1 MRRREEYIYNF
12 RRANLPL
19 IIQRQPSPGRVDLDS
34 TGRPQDFTD
43 RLSAAALL
51 STSQVFLSPEK
62 GSKMIVFGEENE
74 SEF

>member
-1 MRRREEYIYNF
+1 M
-12 RRANLPL
+12 
-19 IIQRQPSPGRVDLDS
+19 DLDS